1 MQILRKNQDLNLV
14 LNHETDF
21 QTNLGWQ
28 ENLAQLEDEILGDII
43 NPTENYETVRFIH
56 EPYDSTNN
64 LSENVVEQTDIWF
77 YFYFL
82 NNGTYN
88 NGLDYNRIGIT
99 TRENAKMLRQST
111 ESFFRLE
118 FFKTPHILDENG
130 SIIEYEAPNR
140 INRKLV
146 FAKNLSL
153 PLGEKV
159 FYTGEN
165 FNEYIHVPVF
175 MGSNYK
181 NKENMYFFWF
191 QDESVLTETTLS
203 GTTTLDKYTFV
214 NTGTAKTTPFLNS
227 NNLLTNINIP
237 NGTTVFSGQ
246 TNQMFDIPEVTVT
259 YDRNFYPGTNTFFM
273 TAKFF
278 NATDGSIV
286 DFTNDAF
293 SASYT
298 ATGITESTD
307 MYYQVDINKLDYSY
321 KVYFFNGTKSVDR
334 YGRTCLPIQF
344 YERGGGTF
352 TKPTYDCTSFV
363 PPPTPN
369 PTLTPTPTIS
379 LTPTPTPTPTPAGNG
394 GGNGGTEEPVYYY
407 FKLKS
412 CLEDPNSP
420 TNVYWT
426 YRSFLSTSMSYGN
439 IFKSAGGFYYTI
451 VDHSL
456 TNQNGTIDGT
466 KSVSPDPQ
474 SCSEVENYWQ
484 PPAPNRT
491 INVSVFAPIEYKNA
505 SIVLTDV
512 CGKNPSNILFGNGY
526 TTAGVGWIDGTT
538 ISSNTTYQLYENST
552 AGSSTLFSGPNKYCG
567 ILISGQGSTFAYVA
581 YINSTGNLSE
591 WSTC

>member
-1 MQILRKNQDLNLV
+1 MQILRKNEDLNLV

-118 FFKTPHILDENG
+118 FFKTPHILDDNG
-130 SIIEYEAPNR
+130 EIIGYEAPNR

-191 QDESVLTETTLS
+191 QDESVLTETILS
-203 GTTTLDKYTFV
+203 GTTT
-214 NTGTAKTTPFLNS
+214 G
-227 NNLLTNINIP
+227 
-237 NGTTVFSGQ
+237 
-246 TNQMFDIPEVTVT
+246 
-259 YDRNFYPGTNTFFM
+259 NTFFM

-293 SASYT
+293 SVSYS

-307 MYYQVDINKLDYSY
+307 MYYQVDINKTDYSY
-321 KVYFFNGTKSVDR
+321 KVYLFDGEKSTDR

-344 YERGGGTF
+344 YERGGGSF
-352 TKPTYDCTSFV
+352 TKPTYDCTSYV
-363 PPPTPN
+363 PPPTPAPSQTPAATPAPTPPATPAPTPN
-369 PTLTPTPTIS
+369 VGSGKCYSFTLENSVDRNGYGVSYKPVGGSTVYNKFSELVEDGNGVIYVCSTVDPTQLQYSGPVYNSVGFIQGVTKSGPNANCNSNLDCTPSLPVFVYYRAGEVMDTNLSTTYCNGFGMNGQGYTINSPFYTTDTTLTPGVTKIYSDYNLSSKVVGSWSLSNVTRMAYITESENFNAINTPTTTNPDGDSLYDGGTYKFMRVDSDGTIIS
-379 LTPTPTPTPTPAGNG
+379 LGNSSCG
-394 GGNGGTEEPVYYY
+394 GGGTGG
-407 FKLKS
+407 
-412 CLEDPNSP
+412 
-420 TNVYWT
+420 
-426 YRSFLSTSMSYGN
+426 
-439 IFKSAGGFYYTI
+439 
-451 VDHSL
+451 
-456 TNQNGTIDGT
+456 
-466 KSVSPDPQ
+466 
-474 SCSEVENYWQ
+474 
-484 PPAPNRT
+484 
-491 INVSVFAPIEYKNA
+491 
-505 SIVLTDV
+505 
-512 CGKNPSNILFGNGY
+512 SNE
-526 TTAGVGWIDGTT
+526 A
-538 ISSNTTYQLYENST
+538 
-552 AGSSTLFSGPNKYCG
+552 
-567 ILISGQGSTFAYVA
+567 
-581 YINSTGNLSE
+581 
-591 WSTC
+591 

>member
-1 MQILRKNQDLNLV
+1 MQILRKNEDLNLV

-88 NGLDYNRIGIT
+88 NGLDYNRVGIT
-99 TRENAKMLRQST
+99 TRENAKMLKQST

-118 FFKTPHILDENG
+118 FFKTPHILDDNG
-130 SIIEYEAPNR
+130 EIIGYEAPTR

-203 GTTTLDKYTFV
+203 GTTT
-214 NTGTAKTTPFLNS
+214 G
-227 NNLLTNINIP
+227 
-237 NGTTVFSGQ
+237 
-246 TNQMFDIPEVTVT
+246 
-259 YDRNFYPGTNTFFM
+259 NTFFM

-278 NATDGSIV
+278 NASDGSIV

-293 SASYT
+293 SASYS
-298 ATGITESTD
+298 ATGLTESTD
-307 MYYQVDINKLDYSY
+307 MYYQIDINKLDYSY
-321 KVYFFNGTKSVDR
+321 KVYLFDGTKSTDR

-344 YERGGGTF
+344 YERGGGSF
-352 TKPTYDCTSFV
+352 TKPTYDCTSYV
-363 PPPTPN
+363 PPPTPA
-369 PTLTPTPTIS
+369 PSQTPAATQSP
-379 LTPTPTPTPTPAGNG
+379 TPTPTPTPTPASNG
-394 GGNGGTEEPVYYY
+394 GGNGGESPEYRY
-407 FKLKS
+407 FKLRPCDS
-412 CLEDPNSP
+412 QGQSGYLDG
-420 TNVYWT
+420 VYDVW
-426 YRSFLSTSMSYGN
+426 SISVLSTAFSFGDRVEGSSGYFYVVVGSQLASLGEPANTLYTVTSVTTQQDGQTVKVTGCEAPTAPTEPNYSSFVVARAATPAHFNLSKTRDALCGN
-439 IFKSAGGFYYTI
+439 TPTAAYSAVDDVYTG
-451 VDHSL
+451 
-456 TNQNGTIDGT
+456 GTIAT
-466 KSVSPDPQ
+466 
-474 SCSEVENYWQ
+474 
-484 PPAPNRT
+484 
-491 INVSVFAPIEYKNA
+491 VSVVRISGVTPPIANTQYTVY
-505 SIVLTDV
+505 SDTSL
-512 CGKNPSNILFGNGY
+512 NPSNLYDGGGKY
-526 TTAGVGWIDGTT
+526 YGVIVGG
-538 ISSNTTYQLYENST
+538 
-552 AGSSTLFSGPNKYCG
+552 
-567 ILISGQGSTFAYVA
+567 GSTITHIVT
-581 YINSTGNLSE
+581 INSVGLLQD
-591 WSTC
+591 WVAC